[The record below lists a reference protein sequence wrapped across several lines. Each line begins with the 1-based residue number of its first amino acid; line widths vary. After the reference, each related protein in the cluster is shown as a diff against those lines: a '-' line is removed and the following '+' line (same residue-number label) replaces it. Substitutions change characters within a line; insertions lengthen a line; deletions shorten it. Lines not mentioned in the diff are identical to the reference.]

1 VEVHLEAGVLRLVKL
16 FMWRACHNLLPT
28 QVNLVNKGVIDDA
41 SCPCCGS
48 EEETVLHVLWLCPA
62 AQDVWGGN
70 KSSFQKCRSEGTSFV
85 KVFEECLLLFDQDAL
100 DLLAVIARKIWLRRN
115 SLVFEGLF

>member
-41 SCPCCGS
+41 S
-48 EEETVLHVLWLCPA
+48 
-62 AQDVWGGN
+62 
-70 KSSFQKCRSEGTSFV
+70 
-85 KVFEECLLLFDQDAL
+85 
-100 DLLAVIARKIWLRRN
+100 
-115 SLVFEGLF
+115 